1 MKDTKKEWTMLRYF
15 SETDSLGLTD
25 GFDMRGEGK
34 RLRFK
39 PRFWLK
45 RLV

>member
-1 MKDTKKEWTMLRYF
+1 MKITKKEVDDIEIFFR
-15 SETDSLGLTD
+15 DRIILTD

-45 RLV
+45 HLV